1 MTILDAEQVVDL
13 LREVVAEKG
22 EGYVYPHVPNTI
34 GGVGC
39 RYEYEGAP
47 SCLVGHVLYRAGWS
61 VEALKSLDESGSS
74 AQDLWYLNLPEGVG
88 VVTKAAAEVLEKAQ
102 IHQDDG
108 DSWGFAV
115 REAIKVANG
124 EDVYE

>member
-1 MTILDAEQVVDL
+1 MTILDTEQVVDL

-22 EGYVYPHVPNTI
+22 EGYIYPHVPNPT
-34 GGVGC
+34 GVVGC

-47 SCLVGHVLYRAGWS
+47 SCLVGHVLHRAGWS

-102 IHQDDG
+102 VYQDDG
-108 DSWGFAV
+108 ACWGFAV

>member
-1 MTILDAEQVVDL
+1 MTILDTEQVVDL

-22 EGYVYPHVPNTI
+22 EGYVYPHVPNPT
-34 GGVGC
+34 GVVGC

-47 SCLVGHVLYRAGWS
+47 SCLVGHVLHRAGWS
-61 VEALKSLDESGSS
+61 VEALKSLDWSGIS
-74 AQDLWYLNLPEGVG
+74 AQDLWHQSLPEGVG
-88 VVTKAAAEVLEKAQ
+88 VVTMAAAEVLERAQ

-108 DSWGFAV
+108 DSWGFAA

-124 EDVYE
+124 EDVY